1 MMKSA
6 VLVNPGEIEIQDFPV
21 PAAGPDEIV
30 VRVKFCGICTLEQ
43 RLFKGDM
50 KIFYPIIPGHEVSGV
65 IEEIGSDVHAS
76 FKTGDRVAIDM
87 IYRCHTC
94 YYCRTGQSN
103 LCENRFG
110 KGIKPLGG
118 FSEYVAVK
126 APQVFP
132 IGDTL
137 SLEEAAFAEPV
148 ACCIRSLKKLNVAIA
163 EDVLI
168 VGAGPMGLM
177 HLQVANA
184 MGARVFV
191 TDVDE
196 SRLKTARDLGAHLI
210 INPAK
215 QDPEEVL
222 KNATGGRGV
231 DACVVTSPAI
241 PALESAFKSI
251 RKNGRVNIYTAYMQE
266 KPDLPIDMNT
276 LHRNETLVTGTE
288 GRTEF
293 DFQQAVR
300 LLSFGRINVRPL
312 ISRIGTFDDI
322 SDSIESA
329 AGTDTQRV
337 LLGLDG

>member
-1 MMKSA
+1 MKSA
-6 VLVNPGEIEIQDFPV
+6 VLVKPGEIEVREVPV
-21 PAAGPDEIV
+21 PEIGQDEV
-30 VRVKFCGICTLEQ
+30 LVKVKYCGICTLEQ
-43 RLFKGDM
+43 RLYKGDM
-50 KIFYPIIPGHEVSGV
+50 KIYYPIVPGHEVSGIV
-65 IEEIGSDVHAS
+65 ESIGTGVKSS
-76 FKTGDRVAIDM
+76 IRIGDRVALDM
-87 IYRCHTC
+87 IYRCHQC

-103 LCENRFG
+103 LCENRFS

-118 FSEYVAVK
+118 FSQYVAVK

-132 IGDTL
+132 IGDMLT
-137 SLEEAAFAEPV
+137 LEEAAFAEPI
-148 ACCIRSLKKLNVAIA
+148 ACCIRSLKKLNVTIA

-168 VGAGPMGLM
+168 VGAGPMGIM

-191 TDVDE
+191 TDVDD
-196 SRLKTARDLGAHLI
+196 SRLKTARELGAHLV

-215 QDPEEVL
+215 QDPSEVL
-222 KNATGGRGV
+222 KNVTGGRGV

-241 PALESAFKSI
+241 PALESALQSI
-251 RKNGRVNIYTAYMQE
+251 RKNGRINIYTAYMQD

-300 LLSFGRINVRPL
+300 LLSFGKIDVKPL
-312 ISRIGTFDDI
+312 ISLVGGFDNVAE
-322 SDSIESA
+322 SIQA
-329 AGTDTQRV
+329 ATGSDTQRV
-337 LLGLDG
+337 ILGLDE